1 MQNFSRYGFSLN
13 ISSISHVAYVSDF
26 NLLFFFLN
34 GDRYSLF
41 LRALNTSQLKAL
53 SIDMLPGYRDPYS
66 SRPLTRGEIGCFLS
80 HYYIWKEV
88 RSLWVPRG
96 SCRKVLWAGAMG
108 SHAASRRAEY
118 QIQCRFPEM

>member
-1 MQNFSRYGFSLN
+1 MVT
-13 ISSISHVAYVSDF
+13 HT
-26 NLLFFFLN
+26 
-34 GDRYSLF
+34 LF

-88 RSLWVPRG
+88 RVGGCCS
-96 SCRKVLWAGAMG
+96 
-108 SHAASRRAEY
+108 
-118 QIQCRFPEM
+118 